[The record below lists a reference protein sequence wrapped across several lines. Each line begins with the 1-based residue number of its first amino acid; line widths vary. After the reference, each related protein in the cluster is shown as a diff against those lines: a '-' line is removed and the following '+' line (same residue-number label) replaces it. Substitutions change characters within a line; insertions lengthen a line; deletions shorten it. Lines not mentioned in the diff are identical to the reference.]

1 MSKAKFIEAVE
12 SLFQIYPV
20 DAEVLEYFN
29 KTVKTVRINKKDVE
43 KGETV
48 RNAILNYMQANAG
61 KMFDRVEIGNALY
74 NAAEFSEEF
83 LLNEK
88 GQIAFNSITAYANQ
102 LETNGL
108 ILKGE
113 VRVGKTKKV
122 KYWVADIG

>member
-1 MSKAKFIEAVE
+1 MSKAKFIEVLE
-12 SLFQIYPV
+12 ELFKEHVIDEQ
-20 DAEVLEYFN
+20 AMEYFN
-29 KTVKTVRINKKDVE
+29 KTIKAKRVDKKSIE
-43 KGETV
+43 KGEV
-48 RNAILNYMQANAG
+48 VKNAILEYLQLNTG

-102 LETNGL
+102 LVNNGL